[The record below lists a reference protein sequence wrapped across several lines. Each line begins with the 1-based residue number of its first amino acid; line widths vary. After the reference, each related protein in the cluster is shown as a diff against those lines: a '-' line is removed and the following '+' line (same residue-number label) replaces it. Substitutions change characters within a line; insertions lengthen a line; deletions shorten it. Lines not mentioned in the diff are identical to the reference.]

1 MGVSEVHMDPSFKV
15 TAAVV
20 AELRQAVEAGLT
32 ERAAQREL
40 EQRLKIKLSQ
50 PQVHRV
56 MYRLKQEQ
64 VQQPALAP

>member
-1 MGVSEVHMDPSFKV
+1 V
-15 TAAVV
+15 TPAVV

-40 EQRLKIKLSQ
+40 EQRLKMKLPQ

-56 MYRLKQEQ
+56 MYRLK
-64 VQQPALAP
+64 